1 MKILAFNLD
10 AGQKLVIEQVARNV
24 GASVRNVAV
33 SEYMTRLE
41 DILKSAEQTAEGMAI
56 PAFPDEM
63 LVFVD
68 FEDEQL
74 YECLRLMREMNMRH
88 IPLKA
93 TYTEYNRKWNP
104 LELCMELRREN
115 EEMEKFRKQNG
126 K

>member
-10 AGQKLVIEQVARNV
+10 MEQRLVLGRVAQAVNAIVREV
-24 GASVRNVAV
+24 GTV
-33 SEYMTRLE
+33 EHMTRLE
-41 DILKSAEQTAEGMAI
+41 DILKSAEKPVEARAI

-68 FEDEQL
+68 FEDEKL
-74 YECLRLMREMNMRH
+74 YDSLRLMREMNMRH

-93 TYTEYNRKWNP
+93 TYTEYNRKWTP

-115 EEMEKFRKQNG
+115 EEMEKYRKQKG

>member
-10 AGQKLVIEQVARNV
+10 MEQKHILEKVAQTVSATIRE
-24 GASVRNVAV
+24 VAKV
-33 SEYMTRLE
+33 EYLTKLE
-41 DILKSAEQTAEGMAI
+41 DILKSEAKPAENMSI

-68 FEDEQL
+68 FEDEKL
-74 YECLRLMREMNMRH
+74 YDSLKLMREMNMRH

-93 TYTEYNRKWNP
+93 TYTEYNRKWTP
-104 LELCMELRREN
+104 VELCIELRREN
-115 EEMEKFRKQNG
+115 EEMAKLNK